1 MLGKENIEDLIELL
15 GSENSKEIQLA
26 SLKHLGTLGS
36 FVSILNSWSSL
47 GPAGREAAETA
58 LLAKEQ
64 GAHDLLS
71 RIESGSINSFELS
84 PSSLERIQKHSSAK
98 IRDKAK
104 KLLAEAIIGTRDEVI
119 DRFRP
124 SLSMQGNYENGR
136 LQFVA
141 RCSSCHRIGQTGRD
155 FGPDLKTLSDRSPES
170 LLISI
175 LAPSDSIEPRYLA
188 YSIDTKDENI
198 YGLVEA
204 ETSNSIIMRLIDG
217 TKRALNRK
225 DILTLKGTGK
235 SIMPEGLEAG
245 LSLQNFADL
254 LSYLGKE
261 LASN

>member
-1 MLGKENIEDLIELL
+1 
-15 GSENSKEIQLA
+15 
-26 SLKHLGTLGS
+26 
-36 FVSILNSWSSL
+36 
-47 GPAGREAAETA
+47 
-58 LLAKEQ
+58 
-64 GAHDLLS
+64 
-71 RIESGSINSFELS
+71 
-84 PSSLERIQKHSSAK
+84 
-98 IRDKAK
+98 
-104 KLLAEAIIGTRDEVI
+104 
-119 DRFRP
+119 
-124 SLSMQGNYENGR
+124 MQGNYENGR

-141 RCSSCHRIGQTGRD
+141 RCSSCQRIGQTGRD

-245 LSLQNFADL
+245 LTLQNFANL
-254 LSYLGKE
+254 
-261 LASN
+261 